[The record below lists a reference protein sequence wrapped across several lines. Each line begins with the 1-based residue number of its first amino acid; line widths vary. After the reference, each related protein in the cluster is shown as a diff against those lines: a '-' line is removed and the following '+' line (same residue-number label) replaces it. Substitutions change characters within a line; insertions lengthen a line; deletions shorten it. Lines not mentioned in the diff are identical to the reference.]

1 MDVLPTHTIHA
12 YTDSIYKVVTFKGR
26 RDGIHI
32 GRLHREDFQTNDT
45 KLANNFSRARSMVL
59 QYALCNPWEY
69 FFTGTL
75 DRAKFNRYDLDTY
88 ASQLMQWIRDKR
100 KFYNAKFQV
109 LLVPERH
116 KDGAWHIHG
125 LVHDLPDFV
134 LTPFVPPA
142 PERLIRGKFLNW
154 PDYMDKFGFCS
165 LAPIRDPVA
174 TAFYITKYI
183 SKDLSQRAGDVGKH
197 LYFHSR
203 PLKKAQKASDIYMY
217 NRELDAYCVND
228 YDFCKT
234 GMVTNENFAFPFAWD
249 EPEETSSSHFVSC
262 LVDPLENFPAWTID
276 PFYEQPSLFDE
287 VRA

>member
-1 MDVLPTHTIHA
+1 MYFLPTHTIHA
-12 YTDSIYKVVTFKGR
+12 YTDGIYKVVTFKGR
-26 RDGIHI
+26 RD
-32 GRLHREDFQTNDT
+32 RVQLRRKQSQANDT

-88 ASQLMQWIRDKR
+88 ASRLMQWIRDKR
-100 KFYNAKFQV
+100 KAYNAKFQV

-125 LVHDLPDFV
+125 LVHGLPDSV

-142 PERLIRGKFLNW
+142 PEKLIRGGFLNW

-203 PLKKAQKASDIYMY
+203 PLRKAQKASDVYLY
-217 NRELDAYCVND
+217 NPELERYCVND

-234 GMVTNENFAFPFAWD
+234 GMVTNENWTFPYFWD
-249 EPEETSSSHFVSC
+249 DSCEEWVMESRF
-262 LVDPLENFPAWTID
+262 LDDPLDGFPAWTID
-276 PFYEQPSLFDE
+276 PFCEQPSLFDE
-287 VRA
+287 VEI

>member
-12 YTDSIYKVVTFKGR
+12 YTDGIYKVVTFKGR
-26 RDGIHI
+26 RDRV
-32 GRLHREDFQTNDT
+32 RLHRKEAKVNDT

-100 KFYNAKFQV
+100 KVYDAKFQV

-116 KDGAWHIHG
+116 KDGAWHMHG
-125 LVHDLPDFV
+125 LVHGLPDSV

-142 PERLIRGKFLNW
+142 SEKLIRGGFLNW
-154 PDYMDKFGFCS
+154 SDYMDKFGFCS

-203 PLKKAQKASDIYMY
+203 PLKKAQKASDIYLY
-217 NRELDAYCVND
+217 NPELERYCVND

-234 GMVTNENFAFPFAWD
+234 GMVTNENFAFPFIWD
-249 EPEETSSSHFVSC
+249 EPDEAFFSVSASC
-262 LVDPLENFPAWTID
+262 LVDSLDSFPAWTID
-276 PFYEQPSLFDE
+276 PFCEQPSLFDE
-287 VRA
+287 V